1 MFRNACKTRG
11 WIASKSDVP
20 THFLLDGGKLHVPD
34 EDATAFLNT
43 YFISTVVK
51 REHVSL
57 VELKTRDFKLFFD
70 IDATYDAST
79 STPDRI
85 RAALE
90 QLSIHIQASVARF
103 FSQGTDT
110 TCIACTAP
118 VKYAKM
124 PNVSIDSAGSRGSVS
139 PVKYGVHIVFPHIIV
154 NAPISLRVRSM
165 LLEFLESIRPLVVP
179 LNSMDDIVDD
189 SVFKANG
196 LRAVYATKGKDEA
209 RPYTPSWRVNDGEI
223 VNIND
228 SIAPEE
234 AREYVS
240 LCSIRSFDRP
250 LTSCVGGED
259 KMIEIHESKHATI
272 GTSASIEQFA
282 SALPAIRAALPP
294 VYRNVRFTGAFVTD
308 NTIYLKSDSRY
319 CHNKGSTHQTSTVY
333 FAVTRNG
340 ICQRCYCRKGGRGCD
355 IYAGPVFP
363 LGEETLLKFFPGFID
378 DDVTKRVAR
387 IAPAKRRSNLDNVLK
402 RTRLLKKTKN

>member
-11 WIASKSDVP
+11 WFASKTDVP

-34 EDATAFLNT
+34 EAATAFLNV
-43 YFISTVVK
+43 YFISAVVK

-79 STPDRI
+79 STPDQI

-103 FSQGTDT
+103 FLQGTDT
-110 TCIACTAP
+110 TCVACTAP
-118 VKYAKM
+118 VKYVKM
-124 PNVSIDSAGSRGSVS
+124 PNVSIDSTGSNGSVK

-165 LLEFLESIRPLVVP
+165 LLEYLETVSPLVVP
-179 LNSMDDIVDD
+179 LNPMDDIVDD
-189 SVFKANG
+189 SVFRANG

-209 RPYTPSWRVNDGEI
+209 RPYTPSWRVTDGAV
-223 VNIND
+223 VNINE
-228 SIAPEE
+228 SIAPED

-240 LCSIRSFDRP
+240 LCSIRTFDRP
-250 LTSCVGGED
+250 LTPCVGGED
-259 KMIEIHESKHATI
+259 KMIEIHESKHTTI

-282 SALPAIRAALPP
+282 SAIPG
-294 VYRNVRFTGAFVTD
+294 VR
-308 NTIYLKSDSRY
+308 
-319 CHNKGSTHQTSTVY
+319 
-333 FAVTRNG
+333 
-340 ICQRCYCRKGGRGCD
+340 
-355 IYAGPVFP
+355 
-363 LGEETLLKFFPGFID
+363 
-378 DDVTKRVAR
+378 
-387 IAPAKRRSNLDNVLK
+387 RRSRQYTEMCVSMV
-402 RTRLLKKTKN
+402 RSSRITQYT

>member
-11 WIASKSDVP
+11 WFASKTDVP

-34 EDATAFLNT
+34 EAATAFLNV
-43 YFISTVVK
+43 YFISAVVK

-79 STPDRI
+79 STPDQI

-103 FSQGTDT
+103 FLKGTDT
-110 TCIACTAP
+110 TCVACTAP
-118 VKYAKM
+118 VKYVKM
-124 PNVSIDSAGSRGSVS
+124 PNVSIDSTGSNGSVKA
-139 PVKYGVHIVFPHIIV
+139 VKYGVHIVFPHIIV

-165 LLEFLESIRPLVVP
+165 LLEYLETVSPLVVP
-179 LNSMDDIVDD
+179 LNPMDDIVDD
-189 SVFKANG
+189 SVFRANG

-209 RPYTPSWRVNDGEI
+209 RPYTPSWRVTDGAV
-223 VNIND
+223 VNINE
-228 SIAPEE
+228 SIAPED

-240 LCSIRSFDRP
+240 LCSIRTFDRP
-250 LTSCVGGED
+250 LTPCVGGED
-259 KMIEIHESKHATI
+259 KMIEIHESKHTTI

-282 SALPAIRAALPP
+282 SAIPGVRAALPP
-294 VYRNVRFTGAFVTD
+294 VYRNVRFNGAFVTD
-308 NTIYLKSDSRY
+308 NAVYLKSDSRY
-319 CHNKGSTHQTSTVY
+319 CHNKGSAHQTSTVY
-333 FAVTRNG
+333 FGVTRNG

-355 IYAGPVFP
+355 TYTGPVFP
-363 LGEETLLKFFPGFID
+363 LSEETILLFFPGFID

-387 IAPAKRRSNLDNVLK
+387 IAPAKRRTNLDNVLK
-402 RTRLLKKTKN
+402 RTRLLKKTKS